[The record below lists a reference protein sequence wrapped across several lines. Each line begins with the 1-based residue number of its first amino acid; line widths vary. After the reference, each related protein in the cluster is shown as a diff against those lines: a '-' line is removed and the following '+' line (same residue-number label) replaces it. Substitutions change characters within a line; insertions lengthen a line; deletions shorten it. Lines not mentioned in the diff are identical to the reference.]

1 VRLFR
6 RSTTRSWLGLLCTFL
21 LVTQTF
27 VSVLAPLPAAAQS
40 GTIEVAVVD
49 FLNNSKVPNEMF
61 STMARDAVVVELLR
75 SGKFT
80 STKADDID
88 STLEGLGY
96 KKKGAKTILTPA
108 MMQRLGS
115 ELGVA
120 SVVSGE
126 IVSIK
131 VDSGKKRADVRLAVR
146 MLDVASGEW
155 VNGAAATGTS
165 NPRVG
170 YTGDSETDWIIE
182 AINNAARSAV
192 ETMVQYIIP
201 EAAII
206 GTYPN
211 NRVLLNKGSQDGI
224 VPGMEMIVFRRG
236 DAGTDEVVGR
246 IRVSKVTGT
255 DAEAFVVHSV
265 RGVKPEDRVRA
276 VYELPKVTEDGGV
289 QAPRT
294 DSKQRIAKGT
304 KLLWTALAIAGLFT
318 LLKPGKDTPEEVPGG
333 QVASFALPAEFGS
346 RWSDAGILLLWN
358 NPRDVRFAD
367 IIEYHIWRDDSGRLG
382 SGNTSTNVGPVLNPD
397 QISAPPISCAL
408 GSYDHFTVDDIVS
421 RSFDYRFPSN
431 DHTSLESG
439 SCQIT
444 GITPG
449 KLHHYYISCVYR
461 RQPTS
466 ADGDATYWETTP
478 KYMGCATSF
487 QQRPR
492 TVSPGDTEGTEY
504 VDLSDITFEWEGCR
518 GADQYVIEVST
529 TPAFARDQTW
539 VGVIKQPTS
548 QDGVT
553 ISRTFRDILSNSSE
567 LRNALPGQRLYW
579 RIGARSSYDKPG
591 PYPAGPSPQ
600 VSGEKNT
607 RYIYSDPNE
616 LLSFQ
621 VLGGVPEP
629 PGL

>member
-1 VRLFR
+1 
-6 RSTTRSWLGLLCTFL
+6 L
-21 LVTQTF
+21 LVAQTLITTF
-27 VSVLAPLPAAAQS
+27 IPLPASAQA

-49 FLNNSKVPNEMF
+49 FENKSKVPNEMF

-80 STKADDID
+80 STKAEDVDA
-88 STLEGLGY
+88 TLEALGY
-96 KKKGAKTILTPA
+96 KKKGVKTILTQA

-120 SVVSGE
+120 AVVSGE

-131 VDSGKKRADVRLAVR
+131 VDTGKKRADVKLAVR

-155 VNGAAATGTS
+155 INGAAATGVS

-224 VPGMEMIVFRRG
+224 VPGMEMIVIRRG
-236 DAGTDEVVGR
+236 ETGVDEVVGR
-246 IRVSKVTGT
+246 IKVSRVSST
-255 DAEAFVVHSV
+255 DAEAYVVHSV

-276 VYELPKVTEDGGV
+276 VYELPKITEDSDI

-294 DSKQRIAKGT
+294 DSKQRIAKGS
-304 KLLWTALAIAGLFT
+304 KLLWTALAIAGLFA
-318 LLKPGKDTPEEVPGG
+318 LLKPGKDTPEEVPAG
-333 QVASFALPAEFGS
+333 QVAAFAAPAEFGGGL
-346 RWSDAGILLLWN
+346 DDMGVLIVWN

-367 IIEYHIWRDDSGRLG
+367 IIEYHIWRDSA
-382 SGNTSTNVGPVLNPD
+382 TSYPVLVREQN
-397 QISAPPISCAL
+397 SAFPLSCAL
-408 GSYDHFTVDDIVS
+408 GSYDHHAVDDSMS
-421 RSFDYRFPSN
+421 RSFTSRSPGG
-431 DHTSLESG
+431 DHTSLASADVNASG
-439 SCQIT
+439 VV
-444 GITPG
+444 PG
-449 KLHHYYISCVYR
+449 RCHHYYISCVYR
-461 RQPTS
+461 RQPVS
-466 ADGDATYWETTP
+466 AEGDATYWETTP
-478 KYMGCATSF
+478 KYAGCATVF

-492 TVSPGDTEGTEY
+492 TVSPGDVEGSQYE
-504 VDLSDITFEWEGCR
+504 DLSDITFVWEGCR
-518 GADQYVIEVST
+518 GADTYVIEVST
-529 TPAFARDQTW
+529 SPSFPRDETW
-539 VGVIKQPTS
+539 VGKVTQPTS

-553 ISRTFRDILSNSSE
+553 ITRTFRDVLSSCPELSNVQ
-567 LRNALPGQRLYW
+567 PGQKLYW
-579 RIGARSSYDKPG
+579 RVGARNSRDNPG

-621 VLGGVPEP
+621 VVGGVPEP
-629 PGL
+629 PGF